1 MPTSLLVPGHQHAHT
16 HTIILAWQV
25 KALMDPLN
33 RHQEPIRNSG
43 HMGGRFS
50 EKRRIKNPATGEYFK
65 LSEPWLH
72 SHLTMFP
79 GLQSL
84 NESLALLQN
93 SISRG
98 MVYTPQMETDHCGFV
113 TSPSSGA
120 QDLFV
125 GQTVVI
131 AAQPLRITRAD
142 EHCLQYLEART
153 TGE

>member
-72 SHLTMFP
+72 SRLMMFP

-98 MVYTPQMETDHCGFV
+98 MVYTPHLGDGNR
-113 TSPSSGA
+113 
-120 QDLFV
+120 
-125 GQTVVI
+125 
-131 AAQPLRITRAD
+131 PLRVCYQPIQWCSGLVCGAD
-142 EHCLQYLEART
+142 RGDRGAATPHHPC
-153 TGE
+153 

>member
-1 MPTSLLVPGHQHAHT
+1 MPSLTCLPVYWFSATSTHTHT

-72 SHLTMFP
+72 SQLMMFP
-79 GLQSL
+79 
-84 NESLALLQN
+84 
-93 SISRG
+93 
-98 MVYTPQMETDHCGFV
+98 VCWPPV
-113 TSPSSGA
+113 P
-120 QDLFV
+120 
-125 GQTVVI
+125 
-131 AAQPLRITRAD
+131 
-142 EHCLQYLEART
+142 
-153 TGE
+153 